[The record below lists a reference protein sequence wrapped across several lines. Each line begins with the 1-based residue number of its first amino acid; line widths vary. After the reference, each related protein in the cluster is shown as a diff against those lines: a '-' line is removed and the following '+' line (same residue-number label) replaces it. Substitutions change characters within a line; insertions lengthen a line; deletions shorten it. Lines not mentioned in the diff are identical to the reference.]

1 MSAVEREHL
10 VRKAYVYVRQSTPAQ
25 VQSNTESLERQ
36 YELAE
41 RAVAL
46 GWGAGEVVVVDS
58 DLGRSGA
65 STRGRDGFQQLVA
78 DVGLG
83 KVGIVLGIEV
93 SRLARRNAD
102 WYQLL
107 DLCALTDTLIADADG
122 VYHPAL
128 HNDRLVLGLKGT
140 MSEAELHVLRSRL
153 RGGILHKA
161 AKGELRLPLPAGYE
175 HDDQGQVRI
184 TPDEAVADAIAT
196 VFAHFEQLSSARQ
209 VMLRLLEEGRRL
221 PRRATGARQVRWARP
236 TYKAIHEILTNPCY
250 AGVYAFGRKRTE
262 RRVEAGVVIERQR
275 RAARE
280 QWLVCLQD
288 HHPGYISWDAYLANQ
303 HRLRANWR
311 PPRGEGGGAA
321 REGRALL
328 QGLIRCGRCGRM
340 MQVGYTGP
348 SLVPRY
354 ACSRGSQLYG
364 GERCQS
370 VGGRRIEQVVLDALF
385 EALRPAAIEATL
397 RAIEQTTED
406 HDARVRSA
414 ELELERARIG
424 AERARR
430 QFDACEPENRL
441 VARTLEREWEQRLTE
456 VRRAEHALAEVG
468 ARHPEPLTAEEIAWC
483 RHAGT
488 DLRQVFAAP
497 TTSHR
502 ERKQLL
508 RAIITEVVVTVDR
521 EQHRPPCG
529 SPGRAARSPTTA
541 SPCRAPEATRAPP
554 TRTRSRSSAAS
565 PSTTPTRRSPRSSPA
580 KAASP
585 ATATR
590 SPPPA
595 CTPCAPTTGSP
606 PRLPSEPPLTMAT
619 WSPSPRPPARS
630 ACPPPPCTAGC
641 ARASSPAS
649 RSPPA
654 RPGRSASPPSCA
666 PASASTRPTA
676 GSRLPRQRRRSA
688 SLARPC
694 CIESN
699 AAGSPP
705 STSAAASAK
714 AYESRSYPTTL
725 DCSTTNPEGRHSAT
739 ATSRCPGGAR

>member
-10 VRKAYVYVRQSTPAQ
+10 ARKAYVYVRQSTLAQ
-25 VQSNTESLERQ
+25 VQGNTESLERQ

-46 GWGAGEVVVVDS
+46 GWGAGEVVVVDA

-65 STRGRDGFQQLVA
+65 STQGRDGFQQLVA

-107 DLCALTDTLIADADG
+107 DLCGLTDTLIADADG

-175 HDDQGQVRI
+175 HDDRGRVRI
-184 TPDEAVADAIAT
+184 SPDEAVADAIAT
-196 VFAHFEQLSSARQ
+196 VFAHFEELSSARQ

-221 PRRATGARQVRWARP
+221 PRRATGERHVRWAQP
-236 TYKAIHEILTNPCY
+236 TYKALHEILTNPCY
-250 AGVYAFGRKRTE
+250 AGAYAFGRKRTE
-262 RRVEAGVVIERQR
+262 RRIEDGVVIERQR

-280 QWLVCLQD
+280 QWLVCLPD
-288 HHPGYISWDAYLANQ
+288 HHPGYISFDAYLANQ
-303 HRLRANWR
+303 ERLRANWR

-328 QGLIRCGRCGRM
+328 QGLIRCGRCGRK

-397 RAIEQTTED
+397 RAIEQATGD
-406 HDARVRSA
+406 HHARVRSA
-414 ELELERARIG
+414 ELELERARIH

-456 VRRAEHALAEVG
+456 VRRAEQALA
-468 ARHPEPLTAEEIAWC
+468 ATSTRRPAPLTDEEIAWC
-483 RHAGT
+483 RRAGA
-488 DLRQVFAAP
+488 DLRQVFDAP
-497 TTSHR
+497 ATGHR

-521 EQHRPPCG
+521 ERHFAALRIVWEGAAITEHSVPLPRTG
-529 SPGRAARSPTTA
+529 SHTRATDQDTIALVRRLAEHHPDAQIAAILARQGRLTGHGNAFTAARVHALRTHHKIEAPRVRPTPQDGDMVTVAAAAGALGVSTA
-541 SPCRAPEATRAPP
+541 TVHRWLREGFITGEQITPGAPWQIRLTPELRARVCEHAPDGWLPLAEA
-554 TRTRSRSSAAS
+554 
-565 PSTTPTRRSPRSSPA
+565 
-580 KAASP
+580 
-585 ATATR
+585 ATAL
-590 SPPPA
+590 
-595 CTPCAPTTGSP
+595 GV
-606 PRLPSEPPLTMAT
+606 
-619 WSPSPRPPARS
+619 ARQTVLHRVQQGKL
-630 ACPPPPCTAGC
+630 AAVHVRRGKRKGLRIQVKHDQAGLF
-641 ARASSPAS
+641 ANH
-649 RSPPA
+649 
-654 RPGRSASPPSCA
+654 
-666 PASASTRPTA
+666 
-676 GSRLPRQRRRSA
+676 Q
-688 SLARPC
+688 
-694 CIESN
+694 
-699 AAGSPP
+699 
-705 STSAAASAK
+705 
-714 AYESRSYPTTL
+714 
-725 DCSTTNPEGRHSAT
+725 
-739 ATSRCPGGAR
+739 

>member
-1 MSAVEREHL
+1 MSAVERQHL
-10 VRKAYVYVRQSTPAQ
+10 ARKAYVYVRQSTLAQ
-25 VQSNTESLERQ
+25 VESNTESLERQ

-58 DLGRSGA
+58 DLGRSA
-65 STRGRDGFQQLVA
+65 RHTEGRDGFQQVVA

-175 HDDQGQVRI
+175 HDDQGRVRI

-196 VFAHFEQLSSARQ
+196 VFAYFEQLASARQ

-221 PRRATGARQVRWARP
+221 PRRATGERQVRWARP

-250 AGVYAFGRKRTE
+250 AGAYAFGRKRTE
-262 RRVEAGVVIERQR
+262 RRVEAGVMIERQR

-280 QWLVCLQD
+280 RWLVCLQD
-288 HHPGYISWDAYLANQ
+288 HHPGYISFDAYEANQ
-303 HRLRANWR
+303 QRLRANWR
-311 PPRGEGGGAA
+311 PPRGQGGGAA

-354 ACSRGSQLYG
+354 ACSRGAQLYG
-364 GERCQS
+364 GERCQT
-370 VGGRRIEQVVLDALF
+370 VGGQRIERVVLDALF

-397 RAIEQTTED
+397 RAIEQATDD
-406 HDARVRSA
+406 HHARVRSV
-414 ELELERARIG
+414 ELELERAQIH
-424 AERARR
+424 AQRAGR

-441 VARTLEREWEQRLTE
+441 VARTLELEWEQRLTE
-456 VRRAEHALAEVG
+456 VRRVEHAVAQVR
-468 ARHPEPLTAEEIAWC
+468 ARRPEPLTDDEIAWC
-483 RHAGT
+483 RRAGA
-488 DLRQVFAAP
+488 DLRHVFEAP
-497 TTSHR
+497 ATSHR

-508 RAIITEVVVTVDR
+508 RAVIAEVAVTVDR
-521 EQHRPPCG
+521 EQHQAALRIFWEGGAITDHNVALPRTG
-529 SPGRAARSPTTA
+529 SHTRATDQDTIALVRRLAEHHPDAQIAAILARQGRLTGHGNPFTAARVHALRAYHKIPAAPAVRASAHDRDMVTVAAAADALGVSTA
-541 SPCRAPEATRAPP
+541 TVHRWLREGFIAGEQITPGAPWQIRLTAELRARVREH
-554 TRTRSRSSAAS
+554 
-565 PSTTPTRRSPRSSPA
+565 TPDGWLPLA
-580 KAASP
+580 DA
-585 ATATR
+585 ATAL
-590 SPPPA
+590 
-595 CTPCAPTTGSP
+595 GV
-606 PRLPSEPPLTMAT
+606 
-619 WSPSPRPPARS
+619 ARQTVLHKVQRGEL
-630 ACPPPPCTAGC
+630 AAVYVRRGKRKGLRIQVAGDQ
-641 ARASSPAS
+641 
-649 RSPPA
+649 
-654 RPGRSASPPSCA
+654 PG
-666 PASASTRPTA
+666 
-676 GSRLPRQRRRSA
+676 LFDNQRRRETQ
-688 SLARPC
+688 C
-694 CIESN
+694 
-699 AAGSPP
+699 
-705 STSAAASAK
+705 
-714 AYESRSYPTTL
+714 
-725 DCSTTNPEGRHSAT
+725 
-739 ATSRCPGGAR
+739 